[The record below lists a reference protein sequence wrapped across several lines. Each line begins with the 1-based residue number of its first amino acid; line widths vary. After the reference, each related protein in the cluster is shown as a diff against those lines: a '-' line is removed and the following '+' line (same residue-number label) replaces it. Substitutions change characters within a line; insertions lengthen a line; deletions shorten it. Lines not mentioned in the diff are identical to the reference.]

1 VAILLYLLLFPPNR
15 TQKAHVNGMK
25 NSAKRNPNR
34 ATAITISPAL
44 QQTRRLFGCSGNSC
58 SAESTRRQWRQ
69 QNNRFLFRGCV
80 VYLDA
85 QSK

>member
-34 ATAITISPAL
+34 ATAITISPSIATNAPTVWL
-44 QQTRRLFGCSGNSC
+44 
-58 SAESTRRQWRQ
+58 
-69 QNNRFLFRGCV
+69 
-80 VYLDA
+80 
-85 QSK
+85 